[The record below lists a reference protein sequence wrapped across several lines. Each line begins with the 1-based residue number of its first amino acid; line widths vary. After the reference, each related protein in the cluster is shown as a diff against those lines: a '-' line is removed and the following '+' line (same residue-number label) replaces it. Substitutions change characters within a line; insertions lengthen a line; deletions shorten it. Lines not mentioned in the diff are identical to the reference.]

1 MPDLP
6 HHLSHLLV
14 TGRAGDREFS
24 GRGGGPTARPVA
36 DRQGHGKNRL
46 GELKDSFGDVDHHR
60 DLLDL
65 EDLKADGSVI
75 CLEGH
80 SPEYLLKLDSLEQRM
95 PRGTGPKWLLLSV
108 TPAQEDKPELATVW
122 VNDRYRGAFL
132 KLFEDYLERDSS
144 GGKPKN
150 NELVA
155 NIGRI
160 RATVLG
166 DLWQSDGEP
175 PVGRRVWWEIWLR
188 PGESGAVLLKRY
200 ARKRQIRVLERELHF
215 PSRMVMWVE
224 AEWTQLSDLPFTSV
238 PIAEIRRPSFVD
250 TVEDLSFDE
259 QAEYVEEFA
268 SRLVPA
274 DSDAPAVC
282 HLDSG
287 VTRTHLLLRDS
298 LAPTDLHTV
307 IGTSGVDRSGHG
319 TRMAGLALFGQNL
332 EALLAERGE
341 TVLGHRLESVRI
353 LPVAGERPNDP
364 MAYGDVTAQAAS
376 LPEITAR
383 RRRVFCMP
391 VSNRSDTEV
400 FPGQPTLWSVT
411 VDALACGTD
420 VVRSSNGVELLSKPR
435 HDDSRLVL
443 VSTGNVLGPYT
454 KDHLDLSDTSPVEDP
469 GQAWNAVTVG
479 ACTELQD
486 VPKNPDYMG
495 WSPVAEVGD
504 LSPHSR
510 TSLLF
515 NPQHW
520 PIKPD
525 IVMEGGN
532 WLHDGAGLFES
543 SHPLL
548 SLRTTGEGNDLA
560 IASANATSAATAQ
573 AARLA
578 AMVMAEY
585 PEYWPETV
593 RAILVHSAEWT
604 PRMRQVIDEARRTG
618 NLKQQQLMLR
628 RYGWGVP
635 NEDRV
640 LHSSGQA
647 VTLVVQD
654 QFTPFTGPDFKVPI
668 LRLHSLP
675 WPRDVLRDL
684 GGTKVDLRVTL
695 SYFIEPSPCR
705 RGWRRKF
712 SYASHGLRFLLQDPL
727 ETEEQFIQ
735 RVNQEARSEEK
746 HRPSGSRVKW
756 LIGEKQ
762 RTVGSLHQDV
772 WETTGAELATTGLVA
787 VHPVGGWW
795 KHNKNSDRR
804 DNPVRYSLV
813 LSLRTPDTQA
823 DLYTPI
829 RLQLTTPV
837 AVPVL

>member
-14 TGRAGDREFS
+14 TGRAGDRKFS
-24 GRGGGPTARPVA
+24 GRGREKKARPIA
-36 DRQGHGKNRL
+36 DRRGHGDGRL
-46 GELKDSFGDVDHHR
+46 EELKNSFADVDYQR
-60 DLLDL
+60 KLLDL

-80 SPEYLLKLDSLEQRM
+80 SSEYLLKLDSLEQRM
-95 PRGTGPKWLLLSV
+95 PGGGVPKWLLLSV
-108 TPAQEDKPELATVW
+108 TPGQEGKPELATVW

-132 KLFEDYLERDSS
+132 KLFQDYLELDSR

-160 RATVLG
+160 RATVLS

-175 PVGRRVWWEIWLR
+175 PVGERVWWEIWLR
-188 PGESGAVLLKRY
+188 SGESGSVLLKRY
-200 ARKRQIRVLERELHF
+200 ARKRQIRVLERELRF
-215 PSRMVMWVE
+215 SLRVIMWVE
-224 AEWTQLSDLPFTSV
+224 CEWAQLGDLPFTSV

-250 TVEDLSFDE
+250 TIEDLSFDE
-259 QAEYVEEFA
+259 QAEYVEDLA
-268 SRLVPA
+268 SRIAPA
-274 DSDAPAVC
+274 DSDSPAVC

-287 VTRTHLLLRDS
+287 VARTHLLLQDS
-298 LAPTDLHTV
+298 LAPTDLHTI
-307 IGTSGVDRSGHG
+307 IGATGFDRHGHG
-319 TRMAGLALFGQNL
+319 TRMAGLALFGP
-332 EALLAERGE
+332 ALDSLLTERGE
-341 TVLGHRLESVRI
+341 TVLAHRLESVRI
-353 LPVAGERPNDP
+353 LPAGGEPPQDP

-376 LPEITAR
+376 LPEIASQ

-391 VSNRSDTEV
+391 VSSRSDTMSS
-400 FPGQPTLWSVT
+400 PGQPTLWSAT

-420 VVRSSNGVELLSKPR
+420 VVRSSHGLELLSKPR
-435 HDDSRLVL
+435 PRTSRLFV
-443 VSTGNVLGPYT
+443 VSTGNVDGPYV
-454 KDHLDLSDTSPVEDP
+454 KEHLDHSDTSAVEDP
-469 GQAWNAVTVG
+469 GQAWNALTVG
-479 ACTELQD
+479 ASTELHD
-486 VPKNPDYMG
+486 TPMDPAYAG
-495 WSPVAEVGD
+495 WSPVAESGD

-515 NPQHW
+515 DESHW

-532 WLHDGAGLFES
+532 MLHDGADMFEPN
-543 SHPLL
+543 HPLL
-548 SLRTTGEGNDLA
+548 SLRTTGEANDRVL
-560 IASANATSAATAQ
+560 ASANATSAATAQ

-578 AMVMAEY
+578 AMVMAKY

-604 PRMRQVIDEARRTG
+604 PRMREVIDEARRTG
-618 NLKQQQLMLR
+618 KLKQQRMLR

-635 NEDRV
+635 NEERV
-640 LHSSGQA
+640 LHSFGNA

-654 QFTPFTGPDFKVPI
+654 QFTPFTGSDFKVPI

-675 WPRDVLRDL
+675 WPCDVLRDL
-684 GGTKVDLRVTL
+684 GETKVDLRITL
-695 SYFIEPSPCR
+695 SYFIEPSPSR
-705 RGWRRKF
+705 RGWRKKF

-735 RVNQEARSEEK
+735 RVNREARSEEEQ
-746 HRPSGSRVKW
+746 RPAGSRVRW

-762 RTVGSLHQDV
+762 RTVGSLHQDL

-813 LSLRTPDTQA
+813 LSLRTPDTRA

-829 RLQLTTPV
+829 QLQLTTPV
-837 AVPVL
+837 TVPAQ

>member
-1 MPDLP
+1 MSDLP
-6 HHLSHLLV
+6 RHLSHLLV
-14 TGRAGDREFS
+14 TGRAGDRGFS
-24 GRGGGPTARPVA
+24 GRGRGPEARPVA
-36 DRQGHGKNRL
+36 DRRRHGEGRL
-46 GELKDSFGDVDHHR
+46 GELKGSFEDVDHHR

-65 EDLKADGSVI
+65 ENLKADGSVI

-80 SPEYLLKLDSLEQRM
+80 SPEYLLKLDSLEQRT
-95 PRGTGPKWLLLSV
+95 RGGEPKWLLLSV
-108 TPAQEDKPELATVW
+108 APEHEGQPELATVW
-122 VNDRYRGAFL
+122 VNDRHREAFL
-132 KLFEDYLERDSS
+132 KLFQDYLENDSQ

-160 RATVLG
+160 RATVLS

-175 PVGRRVWWEIWLR
+175 PFGRRTWWEIWLR
-188 PGESGAVLLKRY
+188 PNESGSVLLRRY
-200 ARKRQIRVLERELHF
+200 ATKHRIRVLERELRF
-215 PSRMVMWVE
+215 SSRVIMWVE
-224 AEWTQLSDLPFTSV
+224 AEWAQLGPLPFTSV

-250 TVEDLSFDE
+250 TIEDLTQDE
-259 QAEYVEEFA
+259 QAEYIEDLA
-268 SRLVPA
+268 SRIVPA
-274 DSDAPAVC
+274 DSTAPAVC

-287 VTRTHLLLRDS
+287 VARTHLLLRDS
-298 LAPTDLHTV
+298 LAPEDLHTV
-307 IGTSGVDRSGHG
+307 VGATGFDQHGHG
-319 TRMAGLALFGQNL
+319 TRMAGLALFGGNL
-332 EALLAERGE
+332 DALLLGSREA
-341 TVLGHRLESVRI
+341 VLGHRLESVRI
-353 LPVAGERPNDP
+353 LPVAGERPHDP

-376 LPEITAR
+376 IPEITAQ

-391 VSNRSDTEV
+391 VSSRSDTELT
-400 FPGQPTLWSVT
+400 PGQPTLWSAT

-420 VVRSSNGVELLSKPR
+420 VIRSSNGVELLSKPR
-435 HDDSRLVL
+435 HDASRLLL
-443 VSTGNVLGPYT
+443 VSTGNVGHRDI
-454 KDHLDLSDTSPVEDP
+454 KGHLDHSDTSSIEDP

-479 ACTELQD
+479 ACTDMQA
-486 VPKNPDYMG
+486 VPMKPEYLG
-495 WSPVAEVGD
+495 WRPVAEVGD

-515 NPQHW
+515 DPKHW

-532 WLHDGAGLFES
+532 WLHDGGSMVETSL
-543 SHPLL
+543 PCL

-560 IASANATSAATAQ
+560 VASANATSAATAQ

-635 NEDRV
+635 NEERV
-640 LHSSGQA
+640 LHSSAQA

-675 WPRDVLRDL
+675 WPRHVLRDL
-684 GGTKVDLRVTL
+684 GGTKVDLRITL
-695 SYFIEPSPCR
+695 SYFIEPSPSR
-705 RGWRRKF
+705 RGWRKKF
-712 SYASHGLRFLLQDPL
+712 SYASHGLRFKLQDPL
-727 ETEEQFIQ
+727 ETEEQFIR
-735 RVNQEARSEEK
+735 RVNKEAWFEDEQ
-746 HRPSGSRVKW
+746 RPSGSRVKW

-795 KHNKNSDRR
+795 KHNRNSDRR
-804 DNPVRYSLV
+804 DSPVRYSLV

-829 RLQLTTPV
+829 QLQLTTPV
-837 AVPVL
+837 AVPVH